1 MEIDN
6 LKSAWQE
13 ISTPQ
18 KNEEELNLMLKKNSH
33 PILASIKKQ
42 IVIEALGFTA
52 FLFCYFTMFDG
63 ADKPLAVNLII
74 IAAILLQLFY
84 GYKGYLMQSG
94 FKSSTNLNNDLE
106 SFATKL
112 KSYRME
118 VMLARVFFAIGVI
131 AFFTYNINFSANKFW
146 ALAFIILIFSVQLG
160 FLYRIWTKRINRLE
174 LVLEE
179 FKSAVL

>member
-6 LKSAWQE
+6 LKSVWQE

-18 KNEEELNLMLKKNSH
+18 KNKEELNLMLKKNSH

-42 IVIEALGFTA
+42 IFIETIGFTM

-63 ADKPLAVNLII
+63 TDKPLAVNLII

-84 GYKGYLMQSG
+84 GYKGYLMQSS
-94 FKSSTNLNNDLE
+94 FRSSTNLNTDLE

-112 KSYRME
+112 KSYSTQ
-118 VMLARVFFAIGVI
+118 VLLARAFFAIAVI
-131 AFFTYNINFSANKFW
+131 AFFTYNINFSESKW
-146 ALAFIILIFSVQLG
+146 LALAAILLIFSFQLG
-160 FLYRIWTKRINRLE
+160 FLYRVWSKRISRLE

-179 FKSAVL
+179 FKSSVI